1 MIKMKNLFFIAPA
14 VSLMLASCGGPPSD
28 TPEGLQG
35 SYTLDE
41 EDSPAVQN
49 LAALLEMLKAS
60 DPDQAAMGDAA
71 LEVEINKRRLLQI
84 DASGIF
90 QYGNRVCKITD
101 VNSIE
106 GVKCGLSLADLTDEK
121 LADPERSAWRDLT
134 INSTSDGFRLTD
146 GEGIW
151 VYEKD

>member
-1 MIKMKNLFFIAPA
+1 MIKMKSYFLIVPA
-14 VSLMLASCGGPPSD
+14 ASLILASCGGAPSD

-41 EDSPAVQN
+41 EDSPALQN
-49 LAALLEMLKAS
+49 VAAMLEMLKVS
-60 DPDQAAMGDAA
+60 DPDKAAMMSTVAT
-71 LEVEINKRRLLQI
+71 VEINSRRLLQI

-90 QYGNRVCKITD
+90 QYRNDVCKITD

-106 GVKCGLSLADLTDEK
+106 GVKCGDCLADLTDEK
-121 LADPERSAWRDLT
+121 LADPERRAWNDLT

-146 GEGIW
+146 REGIW
-151 VYEKD
+151 VYEKE